1 MRKFIFGIMVYG
13 LIIGVATIINLSC
26 IENSKVQERKV
37 QERID
42 YSTITIDSCEYIKMN
57 SRLAHKG
64 NCKYCKERNRKMI
77 KDILMAIDYE

>member
-26 IENSKVQERKV
+26 TENIKV

-42 YSTITIDSCEYIKMN
+42 YSTITIDSCEYIKMD